1 MRSKNSHWFS
11 PRARGFTLIELLV
24 VIAIIGILASFAMPA
39 LGRVRANAES
49 TKCAANLR
57 NIGVAVLSYVAD
69 NDNRFPIIETDP
81 SNPVYGPDDE
91 AGTILDV
98 LSDYGVDEQSLR
110 CPSDLRKF
118 NNFARRGS
126 SYEWRP
132 FLDDELAS
140 NPVIFTRRGGVRYP
154 PLSRIRLVMDFEGVH
169 NGRANRLFADG
180 RVQIR

>member
-1 MRSKNSHWFS
+1 MSSKSFYQFS

-24 VIAIIGILASFAMPA
+24 VIAIIGILASLALPA
-39 LGRVRANAES
+39 LGRVRANAEA

-81 SNPVYGPDDE
+81 SNPVYGEDDE
-91 AGTILDV
+91 AGTMLEV
-98 LSDYGVDEQSLR
+98 LGEYGVNEQSLR
-110 CPSDLRKF
+110 CPSDVRKF
-118 NNFARRGS
+118 NNFERRGS

-140 NPVIFTRRGGVRYP
+140 NPVIFTRRGIRQP
-154 PLSRIRLVMDFEGVH
+154 NLSRIRLVMDFEGVH

-180 RVQIR
+180 RVLIK